1 MSELEKETNM
11 RQRQSFLRYWIVFSL
26 TLIFLVSSLQQAEA
40 DSSVVVKNETGYD
53 LSEIKYVK
61 EIGKVK
67 SLVGQ
72 ARQITNGGSYKFV
85 LKNEGFYRVYAS
97 LVMGGKKVYA
107 KGNANNLQDGGRYTL
122 TLTKVVISKEGS
134 NLNFIDQSEF
144 DAIK

>member
-1 MSELEKETNM
+1 M
-11 RQRQSFLRYWIVFSL
+11 RQSQRFLSYWIVFSL
-26 TLIFLVSSLQQAEA
+26 TLIFSVSSLQHAEA

-61 EIGKVK
+61 EMGEVK
-67 SLVGQ
+67 SLIGQ

-97 LVMGGKKVYA
+97 LVMGAKKVYA

-122 TLTKVVISKEGS
+122 TLTKVVISKEGT

>member
-1 MSELEKETNM
+1 M
-11 RQRQSFLRYWIVFSL
+11 RQRQSFFRYWIVFSL
-26 TLIFLVSSLQQAEA
+26 TLIFLVSSLQKAEA
-40 DSSVVVKNETGYD
+40 DSSVMVKNETGYE

-61 EIGKVK
+61 EIDKVK

-72 ARQITNGGSYKFV
+72 ARQITNGGSYTFV

-97 LVMGGKKVYA
+97 LIMGGKKVYA

-122 TLTKVVISKEGS
+122 TLTQVVISQDGS